1 MSPFALSADELF
13 RDVEEG
19 KLSTYQFG
27 NNVAK
32 HHFCNQ
38 CGIYA
43 FHETMRMPGH
53 FRVNLACI
61 DEINTFTLPFD
72 VFDGASL

>member
-1 MSPFALSADELF
+1 MSIEVSGDSLA
-13 RDVEEG
+13 
-19 KLSTYQFG
+19 TYQFG
-27 NNVAK
+27 TKVAK

-38 CGIYA
+38 CGIYT
-43 FHETMRMPGH
+43 FHQTMRKPGH

-61 DEINTFTLPFD
+61 DEVDIYNLPFD